1 MGKVRWSK
9 KGSKKPM
16 LSAKEERIAR
26 KPEGRISL
34 KLSRPTLIWTFP
46 SEFADS
52 KERLFSFRCVI

>member
-1 MGKVRWSK
+1 MGREKCFK
-9 KGSKKPM
+9 KGSKKPT

-34 KLSRPTLIWTFP
+34 NSSRPTLIWTLP

-52 KERLFSFRCVI
+52 KERVFSSRCVT